1 MAAIRDPKHAD
12 LPRRVPMVKVTVAED
27 DRLEE
32 VQDLVNLAYRGYQ
45 ATLKL
50 D

>member
-1 MAAIRDPKHAD
+1 MAAIHGPKHAD
-12 LPRRVPMVKVTVAED
+12 QPRRVPMVEVTNAVD
-27 DRLEE
+27 DRLSE